1 MEDYLALWGGEIP
14 TGPIQVLSTQ
24 VTVVGEQISAS
35 KSEFAKVRLTVRPS
49 DTFDVFDAVNERDEL
64 EKLDVA
70 WPDPV
75 VFGLLD
81 ALTNAKQGPLISLSI
96 ILEDI
101 WYHEVDT
108 SKDALRSA
116 GRDAGYKIIEAIRFS
131 D

>member
-1 MEDYLALWGGEIP
+1 MKDYLALWGGEIP
-14 TGPIQVLSTQ
+14 TGPIQVLPTQ

-81 ALTNAKQGPLISLSI
+81 ALTNAKQGPLISLSV

-108 SKDALRSA
+108 SKNALRSA

>member
-1 MEDYLALWGGEIP
+1 MKDYLALWGGEIP
-14 TGPIQVLSTQ
+14 TGPIQVLPTQ

-64 EKLDVA
+64 EKQDVA

-81 ALTNAKQGPLISLSI
+81 VLTNAKQGIPKVLTNLTPRPRQHYASNDMP
-96 ILEDI
+96 ILQA
-101 WYHEVDT
+101 H
-108 SKDALRSA
+108 ASA
-116 GRDAGYKIIEAIRFS
+116 
-131 D
+131 

>member
-1 MEDYLALWGGEIP
+1 MKDYLALWGGEIP
-14 TGPIQVLSTQ
+14 TGRIQALPAQ
-24 VTVVGEQISAS
+24 VTVMGAQISAS

-49 DTFDVFDAVNERDEL
+49 NTFDVIDAVNERDEL
-64 EKLDVA
+64 EKLNVA

-81 ALTNAKQGPLISLSI
+81 VLTNAKQGPLISLSVT
-96 ILEDI
+96 LEDI

-108 SKDALRSA
+108 SKNALRSA
-116 GRDAGYKIIEAIRFS
+116 GRDAGYKIIEAIRYS

>member
-1 MEDYLALWGGEIP
+1 MP
-14 TGPIQVLSTQ
+14 TGRIQALPTQ
-24 VTVVGEQISAS
+24 VTVVGEHLSAI

-49 DTFDVFDAVNERDEL
+49 NTLDVVDAVNERAEL
-64 EKLDVA
+64 ERLAIA

-81 ALTNAKQGPLISLSI
+81 VLTNSKQGPLISLSV

-108 SKDALRSA
+108 SKNALRSA
-116 GRDAGYKIIEAIRFS
+116 GRDAGYKIIEAIR
-131 D
+131 

>member
-1 MEDYLALWGGEIP
+1 MKDYLALWGGEIP
-14 TGPIQVLSTQ
+14 TGRIQALPTQ

-35 KSEFAKVRLTVRPS
+35 KSEIAKVQVTVRPS
-49 DTFDVFDAVNERDEL
+49 NIFDVIDVVDERDEL

-81 ALTNAKQGPLISLSI
+81 VLTNAKQGPLISLVV

-101 WYHEVDT
+101 WYHEIDT
-108 SKDALRSA
+108 SKNALRSA
-116 GRDAGYKIIEAIRFS
+116 GRDAGHKIIEAIRYP

>member
-1 MEDYLALWGGEIP
+1 MKDYLALWGGEIP
-14 TGPIQVLSTQ
+14 TGPIQVLPTQ

-81 ALTNAKQGPLISLSI
+81 ALTNAKQGPLISLSV